1 MALTKEVV
9 IDKIEIV
16 GDFKHVQVR
25 TATRFVE
32 DGVVES
38 AKFHRH
44 VVAPGDDTSNEDPQ
58 VQAICAAVHT
68 QDVIDAYQAH
78 LAASNPGIE
87 QVESDPAE

>member
-1 MALTKEVV
+1 MALEKQVV
-9 IDKIEIV
+9 VDKIEIV

-32 DGVVES
+32 YGVVQS

-44 VVAPGDDTSNEDPQ
+44 VVSPGDDTSNEDAQ

-78 LAASNPGIE
+78 VAASNPVVE